1 MAPSLGLPMNP
12 NVNANSMNSV
22 AMPFPP
28 ASSSSGENS
37 FSSDAF
43 IQSVEN
49 ELIKQWCNPYDLD
62 I

>member
-1 MAPSLGLPMNP
+1 MNP

-22 AMPFPP
+22 AMPFSP

-49 ELIKQWCNPYDLD
+49 ELDEAIKQWCNPDD
-62 I
+62 VGI